1 MNNKQVAEFFVEQ
14 QVLQSSQV
22 EDVLSEVELNGKSIE
37 QAMVDGGFVD
47 ELGFYQTIANGL
59 GFDFIDLTEHEIE
72 PEVLRFIPSGLARLH
87 GALPIE
93 MSGNALLDQIF
104 DLILRRNDHVNV
116 FT

>member
-22 EDVLSEVELNGKSIE
+22 EDVLSETELNGKSIE

-59 GFDFIDLTEHEIE
+59 GFDFVDLIEHEIAAD
-72 PEVLRFIPSGLARLH
+72 VLRFLSSGLARVH
-87 GALPIE
+87 GSLPIE
-93 MSGNALLDQIF
+93 MSWTALRGALPDAF
-104 DLILRRNDHVNV
+104 D
-116 FT
+116 